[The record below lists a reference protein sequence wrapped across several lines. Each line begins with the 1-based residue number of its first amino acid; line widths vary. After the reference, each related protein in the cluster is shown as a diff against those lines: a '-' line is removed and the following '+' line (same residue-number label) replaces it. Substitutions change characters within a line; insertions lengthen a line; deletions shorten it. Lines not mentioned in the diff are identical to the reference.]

1 MALTIGQLIKQSR
14 LNRGLNQ
21 EELGELVWVKKS
33 AVAKWGEVSVK
44 TGGTVLTKIG
54 RSNLQGLA
62 KALGIDPAELIGE
75 DGIEVRKRIKKYPKA
90 AAAKA
95 AELLSD
101 QDFIELYTLYK
112 SLPQETKNQIH
123 DFILFIANQP

>member
-14 LNRGLNQ
+14 INRGLNQ

-33 AVAKWGEVSVK
+33 AVAKWENGRVSE
-44 TGGTVLTKIG
+44 IG

-75 DGIEVRKRIKKYPKA
+75 DGIEVRKRIKKDPKA

-101 QDFIELYTLYK
+101 QDFI
-112 SLPQETKNQIH
+112 
-123 DFILFIANQP
+123 

>member
-1 MALTIGQLIKQSR
+1 VVKLTIGQLIKQSR
-14 LNRGLNQ
+14 LNRGLTQ
-21 EELGELVWVKKS
+21 EELGELVGVKKS
-33 AVAKWGEVSVK
+33 AVAKWENGRVSE
-44 TGGTVLTKIG
+44 IG

-62 KALGIDPAELIGE
+62 KALGLDPADLIGE
-75 DGIEVRKRIKKYPKA
+75 DGVEVRKRIKKDPKA

-101 QDFIELYTLYK
+101 QDFIDLYTLYK
-112 SLPQETKNQIH
+112 SLSQEKKNQIR